1 MRENDWRNMKAYENI
16 INKGHLARQ
25 KIREEKWASQQ
36 TKQTSFG
43 SNFCILPVI
52 SATTLVMV
60 RVMLFSPGVQ
70 WFFLCS
76 N

>member
-1 MRENDWRNMKAYENI
+1 MSWRNMKAYENI
-16 INKGHLARQ
+16 NKGYLARQ

-36 TKQTSFG
+36 IQTTG
-43 SNFCILPVI
+43 SSFCILPII

-60 RVMLFSPGVQ
+60 SVMIFSPGVQ